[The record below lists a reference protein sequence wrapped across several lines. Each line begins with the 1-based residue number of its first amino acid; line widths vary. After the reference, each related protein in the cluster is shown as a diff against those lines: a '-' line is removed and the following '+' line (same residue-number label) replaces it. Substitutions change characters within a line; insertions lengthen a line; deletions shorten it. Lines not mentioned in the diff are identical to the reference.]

1 MTTQKNPPAVLHFS
15 GRSVAVSAILFD
27 HDGTLVDTVPGLVA
41 GHNIVAQHFGHQQ
54 LTRDDVVV
62 RMASGGGLKIMGDL
76 YGADKAE
83 EALQLFRQVVGEA
96 RKNNLTPMPGM
107 DRLIRKISDMQ
118 IVMAV
123 VSNAHKTMLNDEID
137 QLGLRKFFPVVLG
150 ADEAARNKPAA
161 DPLLLALARLNAQ
174 GGAAMTAAATLMVG
188 DSEADLLAAQAAG
201 CHAVYIHESGKAPD
215 GYAPLAVFR
224 SCDEFADF
232 LEKAAP
238 APRPKL
244 PRP

>member
-41 GHNIVAQHFGHQQ
+41 GHNIVAQHFGHPQ
-54 LTRDDVVV
+54 LTRDDVVL

>member
-1 MTTQKNPPAVLHFS
+1 MTTVKNPFATLNFS
-15 GRSVAVSAILFD
+15 GRNIAVSAILFD

-41 GHNIVAQHFGHQQ
+41 GHNVVAKHFGYPP
-54 LTRDDVVV
+54 LTREDVVV

-76 YGADKAE
+76 YGAEKAE
-83 EALQLFRQVVGEA
+83 EALQLFRQVVGDA

-107 DRLIRKISDMQ
+107 ERLIRKISDMQ
-118 IVMAV
+118 IVMGV
-123 VSNAHKTMLNDEID
+123 VSNANKAMLNDEID

-150 ADEAARNKPAA
+150 ADEAPRNKPAA
-161 DPLLLALARLNAQ
+161 DPLLLALARLNVQ
-174 GGAAMTAAATLMVG
+174 EETIKITIMVG

-215 GYAPLAVFR
+215 GFAQLAVFR

-232 LEKAAP
+232 LDNPAP
-238 APRPKL
+238 AARLKTPSP
-244 PRP
+244 